1 MPSYLMQAKDLS
13 AVECCCTE
21 MRHTASSDLFWQPL
35 FQQEF
40 GSVGASYESMQ
51 AGRLGW
57 QNIFK
62 QKWVAR

>member
-1 MPSYLMQAKDLS
+1 MMQAKDLS

-21 MRHTASSDLFWQPL
+21 LRHTASADLFWQPL

-40 GSVGASYESMQ
+40 GFVTSNENLQ

-57 QNIFK
+57 QGMFRDR
-62 QKWVAR
+62 WVERYNAS